1 MSVDQTFHTPSFG
14 DEEFEIPPLTY
25 APTAAA
31 SRCSGQGVFGNQVP
45 VEYLKRKLSCDQIY
59 VYLPRHEENYTDCS
73 VYNDHSLSHLRS
85 PEPHHQQQQQ
95 QGYLVHSNSPQGHIM
110 NNNQFHNGPPQQQS
124 RGPQNMYQNMMN
136 THSMGMQMQYENHT
150 GYPDASLQQGSHQQM
165 QMTLMHHQQQ
175 QPQQNHV
182 MGPPQQQ
189 MYTTINQSQISSQ
202 LGLQIGMQQQQQ
214 SGSPPGSNHNSPG
227 VESSE
232 DSDDSTPLAQ
242 LIGAKKLLTPEPVDT
257 TVPKV
262 TKKPKAQK
270 KKKKRDP
277 NEPQKPV
284 SAYALFFRDTQA
296 AIKGQSPNAS
306 FGEVSKIVA
315 SMWDSLDIE
324 RKNSYKKR
332 TETAKKEYLKALA
345 AYRANLVSKA
355 AVDQSDSMFGNNATN
370 SSPPSTHSPNSSP
383 PGRMVS
389 MQKQLSPVLTS
400 VVDSMQPVTNS
411 INMHP
416 QNQQVWQM
424 QSPPHMTNTSPPHVM
439 QGGNGM
445 MGMQQQQQQQQ
456 QSMQPH
462 MSPPQMGM
470 MNRPPVQMPVNSPPM
485 CNSASNS
492 PSYNQNMT
500 SVNSAGN
507 HANMGTVDMMSSLPT
522 CLRNGCSNPA
532 IDSPDWDRE
541 YCSSECV
548 VSHCKDV
555 FATWVAQ
562 RQQPAN
568 PYSTVK

>member
-1 MSVDQTFHTPSFG
+1 MT
-14 DEEFEIPPLTY
+14 
-25 APTAAA
+25 
-31 SRCSGQGVFGNQVP
+31 
-45 VEYLKRKLSCDQIY
+45 KR
-59 VYLPRHEENYTDCS
+59 
-73 VYNDHSLSHLRS
+73 
-85 PEPHHQQQQQ
+85 
-95 QGYLVHSNSPQGHIM
+95 
-110 NNNQFHNGPPQQQS
+110 
-124 RGPQNMYQNMMN
+124 
-136 THSMGMQMQYENHT
+136 
-150 GYPDASLQQGSHQQM
+150 
-165 QMTLMHHQQQ
+165 
-175 QPQQNHV
+175 
-182 MGPPQQQ
+182 
-189 MYTTINQSQISSQ
+189 
-202 LGLQIGMQQQQQ
+202 
-214 SGSPPGSNHNSPG
+214 
-227 VESSE
+227 
-232 DSDDSTPLAQ
+232 
-242 LIGAKKLLTPEPVDT
+242 
-257 TVPKV
+257 
-262 TKKPKAQK
+262 
-270 KKKKRDP
+270 
-277 NEPQKPV
+277 
-284 SAYALFFRDTQA
+284 LF
-296 AIKGQSPNAS
+296 
-306 FGEVSKIVA
+306 V
-315 SMWDSLDIE
+315 
-324 RKNSYKKR
+324 
-332 TETAKKEYLKALA
+332 
-345 AYRANLVSKA
+345 A

>member
-1 MSVDQTFHTPSFG
+1 MSVDQTYHTPSFG
-14 DEEFEIPPLTY
+14 DEEFDIPPLSY

-31 SRCSGQGVFGNQVP
+31 TRCSGQGVFGNQVP

-59 VYLPRHEENYTDCS
+59 VYLPRQEENFTDCR
-73 VYNDHSLSHLRS
+73 VYNQHQNTQFHPPEQQGVYQQQQYSS
-85 PEPHHQQQQQ
+85 PQGHPMSNNQFQHQQQQQDMYMMNSQHMGMQQQQQQQQMQYDNYSDTLHQQQQNQLQQQQQHQMTLMHQQQQQ
-95 QGYLVHSNSPQGHIM
+95 Q
-110 NNNQFHNGPPQQQS
+110 NQ
-124 RGPQNMYQNMMN
+124 
-136 THSMGMQMQYENHT
+136 
-150 GYPDASLQQGSHQQM
+150 L
-165 QMTLMHHQQQ
+165 
-175 QPQQNHV
+175 

-189 MYTTINQSQISSQ
+189 MFSTLNQSQMSNQ
-202 LGLQIGMQQQQQ
+202 LGLQQMGQMQQAHQ
-214 SGSPPGSNHNSPG
+214 GNSPPGSNNNSPR

-242 LIGAKKLLTPEPVDT
+242 LIGKKLNTEPVET
-257 TVPKV
+257 NVPKV

-315 SMWDSLDIE
+315 SMWDSLDVD
-324 RKNSYKKR
+324 RKNQYKKK

-355 AVDQSDSMFGNNATN
+355 AVDQSDSMYGGGGAVN
-370 SSPPSTHSPNSSP
+370 SSPPSTHSPNTSP
-383 PGRMVS
+383 PRMMG
-389 MQKQLSPVLTS
+389 MQKQPVLTS
-400 VVDSMQPVTNS
+400 VVDSMQPVTM
-411 INMHP
+411 NMHP
-416 QNQQVWQM
+416 QNQQQVWHM
-424 QSPPHMTNTSPPHVM
+424 QSPQHTSPPHMM
-439 QGGNGM
+439 QSGNGM
-445 MGMQQQQQQQQ
+445 MNMQPHVQQMQQQPPMSPQQQQQ
-456 QSMQPH
+456 
-462 MSPPQMGM
+462 MGG
-470 MNRPPVQMPVNSPPM
+470 MNRSPVQQMPGNSPQM
-485 CNSASNS
+485 CNSASSS
-492 PSYNQNMT
+492 PSYNQNMST
-500 SVNSAGN
+500 VNSGGN
-507 HANMGTVDMMSSLPT
+507 HANINNLDMMSSLPT

-562 RQQPAN
+562 RQVPAN

>member
-1 MSVDQTFHTPSFG
+1 
-14 DEEFEIPPLTY
+14 
-25 APTAAA
+25 
-31 SRCSGQGVFGNQVP
+31 
-45 VEYLKRKLSCDQIY
+45 
-59 VYLPRHEENYTDCS
+59 
-73 VYNDHSLSHLRS
+73 
-85 PEPHHQQQQQ
+85 
-95 QGYLVHSNSPQGHIM
+95 
-110 NNNQFHNGPPQQQS
+110 
-124 RGPQNMYQNMMN
+124 
-136 THSMGMQMQYENHT
+136 MQYDNHS
-150 GYPDASLQQGSHQQM
+150 GYSDAPLQQGSHQSM

-175 QPQQNHV
+175 QQPNHV

-189 MYTTINQSQISSQ
+189 MYNTMNQSQMSSQ
-202 LGLQIGMQQQQQ
+202 LGMQMGMQQQ
-214 SGSPPGSNHNSPG
+214 SGSPGSNHNSPG

-296 AIKGQSPNAS
+296 AIKGQTPNAS

-315 SMWDSLDIE
+315 SMWDSLDAD
-324 RKNSYKKR
+324 RKNSYKKK

-355 AVDQSDSMFGNNATN
+355 AVDQSDSMYGNNNALN
-370 SSPPSTHSPNSSP
+370 SSPSSNHSPNSSP
-383 PGRMVS
+383 PGRMMS
-389 MQKQLSPVLTS
+389 MPKQPSPVLTS

-416 QNQQVWQM
+416 QNQQVWPM
-424 QSPPHMTNTSPPHVM
+424 QSPQHLTNTSPPHVM

-445 MGMQQQQQQQQ
+445 MGMQQQQLPPQQQQ
-456 QSMQPH
+456 QQQPQQQSMQQPH

-470 MNRPPVQMPVNSPPM
+470 MNRAQVQQMPGNSPQM

-500 SVNSAGN
+500 TVNPGGN
-507 HANMGTVDMMSSLPT
+507 QGNMGSVEMSSYPT

-562 RQQPAN
+562 RQATAN